1 MRGAPCRPVLKTL
14 LLSPLSLTP
23 QVVGRGKHATSR
35 KARCSHCY
43 PRTPRPAT
51 SSRMDEQ
58 LSSECQGANC
68 DSSTDDTKRGL
79 MRRAL
84 LATYEAHLREG
95 CRDTR
100 VVDTPCSTHAR
111 FDLIKS
117 GPEQTH
123 QQERS
128 ERAGQERRR
137 SLRFDARSWDSGHP
151 GCSPRDLLDPGQPK
165 VVWYQALTG

>member
-35 KARCSHCY
+35 KARCSHCC

-51 SSRMDEQ
+51 SSRMDQQ

-84 LATYEAHLREG
+84 LATYETHLREG
-95 CRDTR
+95 CRRHTCGGHSLQHALPGLISSRADQNR
-100 VVDTPCSTHAR
+100 HISKNGLRERDRKDAGVCGLTHVHGIQAILVAALVIY
-111 FDLIKS
+111 LI
-117 GPEQTH
+117 
-123 QQERS
+123 
-128 ERAGQERRR
+128 
-137 SLRFDARSWDSGHP
+137 
-151 GCSPRDLLDPGQPK
+151 LDNRK
-165 VVWYQALTG
+165 WYGIKP